1 MIKSMTGF
9 GRCEIADEKYKITV
23 EMKSVNHRYLEVGIK
38 MPKKLNFFDAGIR
51 NLLKKYVQRGKVD
64 IFITYEDFN
73 ENKLNLKYN
82 PELAKEYVDIL
93 KQISEQFDL
102 VNDMKSYTIAK
113 MPEVIVAEEATL
125 DDTELWEALSK
136 AIEGACE
143 QFVDT
148 RITEGENLKNDL
160 VEKLDNMLTN
170 VSFIEERGPQIIGEY
185 RERLENKVKELL
197 ADKVIDNAR
206 IATEVTLFADKICV
220 DEEIV
225 RLKSHIANTRA
236 TLIEGG
242 SVGRK
247 LDFIAQEMNREANTI
262 LSKIND
268 VEIAN
273 RAIELKTDIEKV
285 REQIQNIE

>member
-82 PELAKEYVDIL
+82 PELAKEYVEIL

-197 ADKVIDNAR
+197 
-206 IATEVTLFADKICV
+206 
-220 DEEIV
+220 
-225 RLKSHIANTRA
+225 
-236 TLIEGG
+236 
-242 SVGRK
+242 
-247 LDFIAQEMNREANTI
+247 DFR
-262 LSKIND
+262 
-268 VEIAN
+268 
-273 RAIELKTDIEKV
+273 
-285 REQIQNIE
+285 